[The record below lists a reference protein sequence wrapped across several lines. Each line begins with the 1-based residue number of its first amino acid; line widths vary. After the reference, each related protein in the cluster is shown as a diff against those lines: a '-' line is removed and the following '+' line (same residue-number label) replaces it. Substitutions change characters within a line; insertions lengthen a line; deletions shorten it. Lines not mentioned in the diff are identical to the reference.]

1 MLEGSLQKPLKP
13 RPNLA
18 LTPELVALTIRPIE
32 DPGPPPGVTYF
43 EDAEYPPILAET
55 LAGAPDGARAGG
67 EMWLFAFGSLI
78 WKPAC
83 EVVEEKKGLVRGWH
97 RAFRLG
103 WDTRWRGNKE
113 HPNLMMGLCRG
124 GQCAGI
130 LYRLPP
136 GEEAKNLELLLRRE
150 VRVKPLAG
158 HVPSQWPRWLTVEA
172 EGGPY
177 RAVAFVLNERGL
189 TYRGPRPHEETAD
202 VLAKSCGIA
211 GSGAEYLYKTVAKL
225 AQHGIYDRNLWH
237 LQELVAERITA
248 HHRETLIANAHAEAS
263 ADKTSDAADL
273 GA

>member
-1 MLEGSLQKPLKP
+1 MQKPLRP

-18 LTPELVALTIRPIE
+18 LTPELVALTIRTIE
-32 DPGPPPGVTYF
+32 DPGPPPGIQYF
-43 EDAEYPPILAET
+43 EEAEYGPILAET
-55 LAGAPDGARAGG
+55 LAGAPGG
-67 EMWLFAFGSLI
+67 DVWLFAFGSLI

-83 EVVEEKKGLVRGWH
+83 EVVEERKGLVRGWH

-124 GQCAGI
+124 GQCTGI

-136 GEEAKNLELLLRRE
+136 GEEEKNLDALLRRE
-150 VRVKPLAG
+150 MRIKPPAG
-158 HVPSQWPRWLTVEA
+158 VPVTQAPRWLTVETG
-172 EGGPY
+172 GGPV
-177 RAVAFVLNERGL
+177 RAVAFVLNRGGPG
-189 TYRGPRPHEETAD
+189 YRGPRPHEETAD

-237 LQELVAERITA
+237 LQELVAERIRA
-248 HHRETLIANAHAEAS
+248 HHNIALSDQANAA
-263 ADKTSDAADL
+263 SDALAAAADVTR
-273 GA
+273 A